1 MTNEFLPAP
10 KNYDE
15 AMKLA
20 EIMASSQLVPQ
31 TFRNHPQDIMM
42 AMMWSHT
49 LGIPVVQGLQYI
61 CVINGKPCIY
71 GDGMLAIVMGS
82 GKLAD
87 IKEEI
92 VGEGDGRVAKCTV
105 WRRGKET
112 PVIGTYSM
120 AEARQATLLTK
131 DSWRKF
137 PARMLKMRARAYALR
152 DAFPDVIAGIGAAEE
167 QDDVIE
173 STAVEVNRPE
183 QTAEE
188 PRKMPRRKKAA
199 TADAAVVEDAVVS
212 QPEEQPQQMEPAAE
226 EVPQEQTPSEAAA
239 PTKEQVE
246 EPKTPSKDVEEV
258 FQKLHQARTRQDLMQ
273 IWRSLP
279 FDIQSDQEMV
289 SAFQKRQADISLA
302 ESEGAAQ

>member
-212 QPEEQPQQMEPAAE
+212 QTEEQPQTEPVAE

-239 PTKEQVE
+239 PTEEQAE
-246 EPKTPSKDVEEV
+246 EPKTPSKEVEEV
-258 FQKLHQARTRQDLMQ
+258 FQQLHQARTRQDLMQ

-279 FDIQSDQEMV
+279 FNIQSDPEMV
-289 SAFQKRQADISLA
+289 SAFKMRQADISLA
-302 ESEGAAQ
+302 ESEGDAQ

>member
-199 TADAAVVEDAVVS
+199 TADEAVVEDAVVS
-212 QPEEQPQQMEPAAE
+212 QPEEQPQTEPVAE

-239 PTKEQVE
+239 PTEEQAE
-246 EPKTPSKDVEEV
+246 EPKTPSKEVEEV
-258 FQKLHQARTRQDLMQ
+258 FQQLHQARTRQDLMQ

-279 FDIQSDQEMV
+279 FNIQSDPEMV
-289 SAFQKRQADISLA
+289 SAFKMRQADISLA
-302 ESEGAAQ
+302 ESEGASQ